1 MPAPDR
7 PAIVDALFRVI
18 DAINGQLPKGKK
30 LEKALDVPLLGP
42 GAALDSLMLMNLVVE
57 TEARIAEDFGLEVA
71 LADLLGL
78 PLEENPLRTLGAL
91 ADDLTARAAAA
102 A

>member
-7 PAIVDALFRVI
+7 SAIVETLYRVI

-30 LEKALDVPLLGP
+30 LPKALDVPLLGP

-57 TEARIAEDFGLEVA
+57 TEARMADDFGLEVA

-91 ADDLTARAAAA
+91 ADDLAARAAASG
-102 A
+102 